1 MTRTVV
7 TSGLLDDEPTVAL
20 QHGASLLVVA
30 LRGATILRWVVDLG
44 DGLVD
49 LLDGYRDADELR
61 SQDGIRNGIMAPF
74 CDRVAG
80 AAYVFDGQEHDL
92 LPGSTARLV
101 YHGLV
106 RSMPFTLDLL
116 DTDDGLAATFRCH
129 GLSEVPHPGYPFPVD
144 VDVTYRLGP
153 ASLGVQIDGHNRGTV
168 PAPFASGW
176 HPYFRLPGATT
187 VDELE
192 LRVASRTRIE
202 TDAALIPLPGQDAYA
217 AIGPDQAQWQPIGDA
232 VLDVGYLADGPAIL
246 RSPSSGVER
255 RRADAHT
262 GLRSGPR
269 VHRRHDRAR
278 PSSSGRRRTG
288 RVVDGRVQ
296 PPRLRGSHPSGTGRP
311 SDVRCHGDGD
321 PHSVGRFRRLTVDA
335 RPGARTGAD
344 DDSAICVLRAPWRP
358 APRPGPR

>member
-116 DTDDGLAATFRCH
+116 DTDDDGLAATFSCH
-129 GLSEVPHPGYPFPVD
+129 GLSAVPQPGYPFPVD

-246 RSPSSGVER
+246 RSPSSGVELTLTQDSGLVHVFTGDTIARDR
-255 RRADAHT
+255 RRAVAVEPVESLTDAFN
-262 GLRSGPR
+262 
-269 VHRRHDRAR
+269 R
-278 PSSSGRRRTG
+278 P
-288 RVVDGRVQ
+288 DCAAAI
-296 PPRLRGSHPSGTGRP
+296 RLE
-311 SDVRCHGDGD
+311 
-321 PHSVGRFRRLTVDA
+321 
-335 RPGARTGAD
+335 PGARRTFGATVTVTRTA
-344 DDSAICVLRAPWRP
+344 SAGSAD
-358 APRPGPR
+358 

>member
-246 RSPSSGVER
+246 RSPSSGVELTLTQDSGLVHVFTGDTIARDR
-255 RRADAHT
+255 RRAVAVEPVESLTDAFN
-262 GLRSGPR
+262 
-269 VHRRHDRAR
+269 R
-278 PSSSGRRRTG
+278 P
-288 RVVDGRVQ
+288 DCAAAI
-296 PPRLRGSHPSGTGRP
+296 RLE
-311 SDVRCHGDGD
+311 
-321 PHSVGRFRRLTVDA
+321 
-335 RPGARTGAD
+335 PGARRTFGATVTVTRTA
-344 DDSAICVLRAPWRP
+344 SAGSAD
-358 APRPGPR
+358 

>member
-20 QHGASLLVVA
+20 QHGTSLLVVA

-44 DGLVD
+44 DGPVD
-49 LLDGYRDADELR
+49 LLDGYRDGDELR

-74 CDRVAG
+74 GDRVAG
-80 AAYVFDGQEHDL
+80 AAYVFDEQEHDL

-116 DTDDGLAATFRCH
+116 DTDDDGLAATFRCH

-168 PAPFASGW
+168 PAPFATGW

-217 AIGPDQAQWQPIGDA
+217 AIGPDQARWEPIGDA

-246 RSPSSGVER
+246 RSPSSGVELTLTQDSGLVHVFTGDTIARDR
-255 RRADAHT
+255 RRAVAVEPVESLTDAFN
-262 GLRSGPR
+262 
-269 VHRRHDRAR
+269 R
-278 PSSSGRRRTG
+278 P
-288 RVVDGRVQ
+288 DCAAAI
-296 PPRLRGSHPSGTGRP
+296 RLE
-311 SDVRCHGDGD
+311 
-321 PHSVGRFRRLTVDA
+321 
-335 RPGARTGAD
+335 PGARRTFGATVTVTRTA
-344 DDSAICVLRAPWRP
+344 SAGSAD
-358 APRPGPR
+358 